1 MNGSHKSIDPNLF
14 QKAVGAMA
22 SGDMMSL
29 VKLLPIQRE
38 TQDNWHVM
46 SLPLMPIFMNPLGIV
61 HGGITA
67 VMLDS
72 AMGWSIAEVTGKQV
86 VTLQMNVNYIAPGKG
101 KTLKVFAR
109 PTHTGKSTAVAE
121 AYMENENGVRI
132 AQGTGTFFYT
142 GEPAIRFDE

>member
-1 MNGSHKSIDPNLF
+1 MNDSHTSIDPALI

-29 VKLLPIQRE
+29 VKLLPIHRE
-38 TQDNWHVM
+38 KHEDWHVM
-46 SLPLMPIFMNPLGIV
+46 SLPMMPMFLNPLGIV

-132 AQGTGTFFYT
+132 AQSTGTFFYT
-142 GEPAIRFDE
+142 GEPAIRFED